1 MASWKDR
8 LALTAQRNRQEIV
21 KAKLSRREM
30 MRLGLLT
37 AGGSLVLKK
46 GLSARAFADQ
56 GSGGGSSGGGS
67 LTAVQG
73 VDGPPSPPATP
84 WAQPM
89 PILPVK
95 TPVAYTAMSG
105 GIPDGTTPID
115 GATARIKH
123 QLFTYNPHAAPG
135 TSPYD
140 LGHDASK
147 YPFERVVATAELA
160 SLLRPDAQPE
170 LKEAIGDN
178 DSAVRYWAALGILMR
193 GRGGFDAAA
202 AEMRAA
208 LGDSAPPVRTVAAQ
222 ALGQY
227 GSDDDRKR
235 ALQALIELS
244 DWGKHDVFTVMAALN
259 ALDALGARA
268 APVAGAVKAL
278 PAKGKVP
285 DPRYAPYVP
294 RLLEDLRASLK

>member
-1 MASWKDR
+1 MPHLIYGQHIDYMFQTPTTRVWKR
-8 LALTAQRNRQEIV
+8 LHDEGRLTPAQEAFWKPKPPEELYDLQGDPDEVTNLATSPAHQAIRRRLRQ
-21 KAKLSRREM
+21 AQQDH
-30 MRLGLLT
+30 
-37 AGGSLVLKK
+37 
-46 GLSARAFADQ
+46 ARAIRDVGF
-56 GSGGGSSGGGS
+56 
-67 LTAVQG
+67 
-73 VDGPPSPPATP
+73 
-84 WAQPM
+84 
-89 PILPVK
+89 LPE
-95 TPVAYTAMSG
+95 G
-105 GIPDGTTPID
+105 E
-115 GATARIKH
+115 R
-123 QLFTYNPHAAPG
+123 FTRAPG

-160 SLLRPDAQPE
+160 SLLRPDALPE